1 MRQLSLDTVEPS
13 PMSYSFSLHPSI
25 TMDNAIEEKPYIV
38 RHDELGKYCQAFF
51 QIDDTI
57 IEVRK
62 RFYSDDIND
71 MKNAVSFYASKEN
84 FDLEQIVKAFNL
96 LKRNLLE

>member
-1 MRQLSLDTVEPS
+1 MRQLPLDTVETA
-13 PMSYSFSLHPSI
+13 PMLYSFSLHPSI
-25 TMDNAIEEKPYIV
+25 NIDHVIEEKPYIV
-38 RHDELGKYCQAFF
+38 RHDDLGKYCQAFF

-71 MKNAVSFYASKEN
+71 LKNSVSFYTSKEN
-84 FDLEQIVKAFNL
+84 FDPEHIIKNFNL
-96 LKRNLLE
+96 RKRNLLE